1 MLGPWIG
8 YMITQAL
15 VEKFTLCLG
24 SSPLDPS
31 KLLLWPVRPIVD
43 PVTDSE
49 TMAFQKQNLLITIWN
64 NPASGGPAS
73 QLGGFYFLPLAS
85 SLPNIGNHYMTE
97 RPLCVEFSTYNQQYS
112 HIKPLL
118 AGCILFNNMTGEVGL
133 NFM

>member
-8 YMITQAL
+8 SLKHWKRNIPCVSAPPHLILPSSFYGL
-15 VEKFTLCLG
+15 SGPLSTLSLI
-24 SSPLDPS
+24 L
-31 KLLLWPVRPIVD
+31 KQWLFK
-43 PVTDSE
+43 
-49 TMAFQKQNLLITIWN
+49 MQNLLITIWN

-118 AGCILFNNMTGEVGL
+118 AGCILFNNMAGEVGL

>member
-8 YMITQAL
+8 YMITEAL

-64 NPASGGPAS
+64 NPASTASPS
-73 QLGGFYFLPLAS
+73 QLGAFCFLPLGS
-85 SLPNIGNHYMTE
+85 SLPTFGNH
-97 RPLCVEFSTYNQQYS
+97 FSINSSFKMFQSSLDPDYGRVDSRIHTTCPSS
-112 HIKPLL
+112 H
-118 AGCILFNNMTGEVGL
+118 F
-133 NFM
+133 FFH